1 MSTQERSNLSSRIVV
16 ANAGAATFKLAEFD
30 VGAKD
35 VVEKRRLSSS
45 WNEAAD
51 FENTIDAALDVLN
64 EPPDAF
70 GHRIVHGGRR
80 FQQPVRIDD
89 NVENALAELAPLAPL
104 HNVPAL
110 LAIRRARQRFPE
122 VPAVAVFDTAFHA
135 DRPAASQH
143 YALPPEIAEQFE
155 IRRYGFHG
163 IAHSALIRALADEQD
178 IEQSEATA
186 VTLQLGAGCSACA
199 VEAGR
204 STETSMGFTPLEGL
218 VMVTRSG
225 DIDPAI
231 VFDLLRAGWDPNA
244 IEDLLTRQSGLV
256 GLSGLRDVRDIV
268 TAAAS
273 GNRRAELAI
282 DIFVHRIV
290 CTVGAYLTLLR
301 GRGALVFGG
310 GIGANSADI
319 RARVARGLA
328 VWDVQLDTERN
339 FAGARGSIAMLDSRP
354 VYAFATD
361 EEQVIARMAARLI
374 GQPAV

>member
-1 MSTQERSNLSSRIVV
+1 MSIQQRSELSSRIVV

-30 VGAKD
+30 VRAKD
-35 VVEKRRLSSS
+35 AVEKQRLSLS
-45 WNEAAD
+45 WNEVAD
-51 FENTIDAALDVLN
+51 FENAIDAALDALN

-104 HNVPAL
+104 HSGPAL

-135 DRPAASQH
+135 DRPAASLH
-143 YALPPEIAEQFE
+143 YALPSDIAEKFE

-163 IAHSALIRALADEQD
+163 IAHSALIRALADEQG
-178 IEQSEATA
+178 IEQAEATA

-199 VEAGR
+199 IDAGR
-204 STETSMGFTPLEGL
+204 SIETSMGFTPLEGL

-231 VFDLLRAGWDPNA
+231 VFSLLRAGWEPDA
-244 IEDLLTRQSGLV
+244 IEDLLTRQSGLA
-256 GLSGLRDVRDIV
+256 GLSGLPDVRDIV
-268 TAAAS
+268 AAAAS
-273 GNRRAELAI
+273 GNPRAKLAI

-290 CTVGAYLTLLR
+290 CTVGAYLTLLQ

-310 GIGANSADI
+310 GIGTNSADI

-328 VWDVQLDTERN
+328 VWDVHLDSERN
-339 FAGARGSIAMLDSRP
+339 RSGTQGRIATSDSRP
-354 VYAFATD
+354 VYVFPTD
-361 EEQVIARMAARLI
+361 EERVIARIAARLI
-374 GQPAV
+374 